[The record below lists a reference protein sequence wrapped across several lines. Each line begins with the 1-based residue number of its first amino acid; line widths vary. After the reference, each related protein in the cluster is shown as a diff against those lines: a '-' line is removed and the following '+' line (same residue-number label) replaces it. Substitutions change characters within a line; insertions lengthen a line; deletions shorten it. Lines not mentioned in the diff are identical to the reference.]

1 MLAHSRSYDPCDS
14 RWSKSGYALIKR
26 QLHDPAR
33 RLSYRVPSK
42 EARYAAAARAASDGR
57 PCRFGLACRGAA
69 CLGLLQLSLQ
79 LMRMLEVSS
88 HRMVLR
94 QLAGCTAD
102 VLGFRRACPCTLRVC
117 QGGHSYLLKQ
127 QISLTL
133 SCAHAPPAGYAPGM
147 PAAPWHVPG
156 AAEGGPRARARG
168 HRRDLPRLVESAER
182 PTLEHGARPSVTSL
196 ALLLATAAAARSPQ
210 TLTLVRCTQSAA
222 CLQ

>member
-1 MLAHSRSYDPCDS
+1 
-14 RWSKSGYALIKR
+14 
-26 QLHDPAR
+26 
-33 RLSYRVPSK
+33 
-42 EARYAAAARAASDGR
+42 
-57 PCRFGLACRGAA
+57 
-69 CLGLLQLSLQ
+69 
-79 LMRMLEVSS
+79 
-88 HRMVLR
+88 MVLR

-117 QGGHSYLLKQ
+117 QGGHSCLLKQ

-168 HRRDLPRLVESAER
+168 HRRLCRASLKR
-182 PTLEHGARPSVTSL
+182 GTPTLEHGARPSVTSL
-196 ALLLATAAAARSPQ
+196 ALLLATAAAALSPQ